1 MATSGGVWAA
11 IGDLRDQHIENVS
24 IDADA
29 ISQISAAFAER
40 LIQLQSVEAN
50 GAAQALDMLGYP
62 TVPS

>member
-1 MATSGGVWAA
+1 MAFY
-11 IGDLRDQHIENVS
+11 LRDQHIENVS